1 METCTPAS
9 ASACPALA
17 TGTPAI
23 LFSNLINTLMA
34 AQCALGNP
42 EIYPENMSH
51 RLESTYDF
59 IIVGAG
65 SAGAVIA
72 NRLSEIDN
80 WKILL
85 LEAGGDPS
93 VTSEIPYFM
102 FSSLGSSIDWDYKM
116 EREDDI
122 CQGMTDTQCSLP
134 RGKVLGGCSTIN
146 AMLYIRGQRR
156 DYDSWAAAGNVGWSY
171 DDVLPYFKKSE
182 DLQAIIKG
190 DEASKLHSTGGPL
203 TVERFADMDPLKH
216 AIIDAWK
223 ELGYKY
229 LEDSEEIIGVMKSL
243 GTLRNGT
250 RCSTAKAFL
259 SPIKN
264 KKNVHVAKFSH
275 VTKILIDPDTK
286 TAYGVQFKSGK
297 DLKVAKASKEI
308 IISAGSINSP
318 QLLMLSGIGPREHL
332 EEIGI
337 KPVSDLPVGQNLQD
351 HFAHFG
357 TAFSIHKSK
366 QPFPQQA
373 ILDATYAMFTGKKGL
388 FSALGITDVITF
400 ISTEN
405 DPSYPD
411 IQFHHLH
418 LPYNDS
424 YITGDF
430 VKSIGFS
437 PKVAQTYLDLSSE
450 SDIVLVFPALLRP
463 KSKGKILLRSSDPLD
478 KPRIFTHYLSDREDV
493 EVMLKATEHA
503 EKLARTNTMKLL
515 KADLEH
521 LKFDNCEAPFGS
533 KQYWECSLRNV
544 GTTLH
549 HPAGTCKMGPDG
561 DPEAVVDPHLRVRGV
576 QRLRVADASIMP
588 NIISGNTNAPAIMIG
603 EKVSDLLKG
612 DWVTK

>member
-1 METCTPAS
+1 METCTTAGV
-9 ASACPALA
+9 SACPERA
-17 TGTPAI
+17 TGMPGL

-34 AQCALGNP
+34 SQCALGNP

-93 VTSEIPYFM
+93 VMSEIPSFM
-102 FSSLGSSIDWDYKM
+102 FSTIGSSNDWGYKM
-116 EREDDI
+116 EREDSI
-122 CQGMTDTQCSLP
+122 CQGMIDQQCSLP
-134 RGKVLGGCSTIN
+134 RGKGLGGCSTIN
-146 AMLYIRGQRR
+146 AMLYVRGHRR
-156 DYDSWAAAGNVGWSY
+156 DYDNWASSGNVGWSY

-182 DLQAIIKG
+182 DMQVVIKG
-190 DEASKLHSTGGPL
+190 DETSKIHSSGGLL
-203 TVERFADMDPLKH
+203 TVDRFEDTDPLKH
-216 AIIDAWK
+216 EIIDAWK

-229 LEDSEEIIGVMKSL
+229 LEDCEEAVGVMKSF
-243 GTLRNGT
+243 GTLRQGT

-259 SPIKN
+259 SPIKD

-297 DLKVAKASKEI
+297 DLKKVKASKEV

-337 KPVSDLPVGQNLQD
+337 KPINDLPVGQNLQD
-351 HFAHFG
+351 HFVHFG
-357 TAFSIHKSK
+357 VVFSLHKSK
-366 QPFPQQA
+366 QPTPPHL
-373 ILDATYAMFTGKKGL
+373 ILDATYAMFMGKKGP
-388 FSALGITDVITF
+388 FSANGITDVVTF
-400 ISTEN
+400 TSTEN

-411 IQFHHLH
+411 IQYIHIH

-424 YITGDF
+424 YLIPEF
-430 VKSIGFS
+430 VRGIGFS
-437 PKVAQTYLDLSSE
+437 AEIAQTYLDLGSKSGV
-450 SDIVLVFPALLRP
+450 VLVMPLLLRP
-463 KSKGKILLRSSDPLD
+463 KSKGKILLRSSDPLA

-493 EVMLKATEHA
+493 DKMLKAIEHA
-503 EKLARTNTMKLL
+503 EKLAGTKAMKFL
-515 KADLEH
+515 KARLEQ
-521 LKFDNCEAPFGS
+521 LTFDNCEAKFGT
-533 KQYWECSLRNV
+533 KKYWECSLRNV
-544 GTTLH
+544 GTTLY
-549 HPAGTCKMGPDG
+549 HPVGTCKMGPDD
-561 DPEAVVDPHLRVRGV
+561 DPDAVVDPELKVKGV
-576 QRLRVADASIMP
+576 KRLRVADASIMP
-588 NIISGNTNAPAIMIG
+588 TIISGNTNAPVIMIG
-603 EKVSDLLKG
+603 EKVSDLLKET
-612 DWVTK
+612 WINN